1 MKTAQTIEADVCVI
15 GGGLAG
21 MTAATRAAE
30 GKLRVVVLERGDA
43 PDYLC
48 NTRMTGGAFHVCLR
62 DIQSPAPELEQ
73 AIVTATRGASDPGL
87 ARAIAMDA
95 RKAVKWLQSQGIR
108 FIKGGTEAH
117 HNFVLSP
124 PSLQRIGSDWK
135 GRGGDVLLRTLEANL
150 GRNGGRVLRG
160 HRARQLKVADGRC
173 TGVVGTVE
181 GADFEIDAPNVV
193 IADGGFQC
201 DDELMREHI
210 SPFPER
216 VLQRNAK
223 SGLGDGVRMAQAAG
237 ARLSD
242 MRGFYGHLQHRDA
255 LVNPAL
261 WPTPWADNIA
271 TSAIVVDE
279 AGRRFAD
286 EGRGGVYLANRVAAL
301 DNPLSATVV
310 FDRPIWEGPG
320 TSRFRPANP
329 FMPEAGGKVFQADS
343 LEALAREIGVP
354 PRALIEEVDAHNE
367 ALRTGRLGELT
378 PTRTEKPYPVMPIS
392 SAPFFGIPVVAGI
405 TYTMGGIAID
415 EWSRASTVEGA
426 PFQGLY
432 AAGGASGGLEG
443 GEAVGYVGGLAK
455 AATTGLRAAEHI
467 LSDRRTAN
475 QH

>member
-1 MKTAQTIEADVCVI
+1 
-15 GGGLAG
+15 
-21 MTAATRAAE
+21 
-30 GKLRVVVLERGDA
+30 
-43 PDYLC
+43 
-48 NTRMTGGAFHVCLR
+48 MTGGAFHVCLR
-62 DIQSPAPELEQ
+62 DIQSAVPELEQ
-73 AIVTATRGASDPGL
+73 AIVTATRGATDPAL
-87 ARAIAMDA
+87 ARAIATDA
-95 RKAVKWLQSQGIR
+95 RKAVKWLQAQGIR
-108 FIKGGTEAH
+108 FIKGGAEPH

-124 PSLQRIGSDWK
+124 PSLQRVGSDWK
-135 GRGGDVLLRTLEANL
+135 GRGGDVLLRTLEADL
-150 GRNGGRVLRG
+150 VRYGGRILRG
-160 HRARQLKVADGRC
+160 HRARELKTANGRC
-173 TGVVGTVE
+173 TGVVGTAGGE
-181 GADFEIDAPNVV
+181 AFEIAALSVV

-201 DDELMREHI
+201 DDDLMREHI
-210 SPFPER
+210 SPAPER

-223 SGLGDGVRMAQAAG
+223 SGLGDGVRMARGAG

-255 LVNPAL
+255 LTNPAL

-271 TSAIVVDE
+271 TSAILIDGS
-279 AGRRFAD
+279 GRRFAD

-301 DNPLSATVV
+301 EDPLSATVI

-354 PRALIEEVDAHNE
+354 PGALIGEIHGHNE
-367 ALRTGRLGELT
+367 ALRTGGLSLLT
-378 PTRTEKPYPVMPIS
+378 PIRSAKPYPVMPIAT
-392 SAPFFGIPVVAGI
+392 APFFGIPVVAGI

-415 EWSRASTVEGA
+415 EWSRASTFDGS
-426 PFQGLY
+426 PFNGLY

-467 LSDRRTAN
+467 LANTVAN